1 VAPRPRKVRAVE
13 QMRRFAAITDTALA
27 HLSLDALLDE
37 LLVRVRHI
45 LRADTAALLLVDETG
60 KEVVARAAKGLEEE
74 VERGVRVP
82 LDKGFAGRVAG
93 ERKAIMLPDVG
104 RADVVNPLLREKGIV
119 SMLGV
124 PLVFEDRVTGVLH
137 VGTLRRRRFDAE
149 DAQLLQLV
157 ADRIALGIEYS
168 RLYEEA
174 SRARDETLRQASRL
188 HTLAEASQTFAAEH
202 LELGPLLE
210 TVARRTAELVGD
222 VCTIRLLSPD
232 GNTLTVAAF
241 FHRDREAHEA
251 LAPLLSAS
259 AQPAD
264 RGLAASVVATGRPLR
279 IPVADQD
286 EMRQALD
293 PRYWPYLERFPMHSV
308 LIVPLRVRLR
318 ITGVLAISR
327 TTPGRPFEAEDEIFL
342 QDLADRAALAIENAR
357 LYDDSRNART
367 EAESAN
373 RAKDEFLAV
382 LSHEL
387 RTPLTPILA
396 WTRLLRG
403 GLDPRTATRGLEA
416 IERNALGQ
424 AQLVD
429 DLLDVSRIVSG
440 KMRIERRPLDPVVV
454 VRAACDSARP
464 SAEAR
469 GLTLDATLDAGGA
482 LVSADP
488 DRLRQVVANLLS
500 NAIKFTPR
508 GGRIDVILER
518 DESAIEIVVADTGV
532 GIPAAVLPHVFERFR
547 QADSTSTR
555 LHGGLGLGLA
565 IVRHLV
571 ELHGGEVQAHSRGVN
586 QGATFRVTLPTEAG
600 APASAPGMAPIS
612 ATTPATR
619 LAGRRLLVVED
630 DRDTREMLCLLLSQ
644 VGADVRAADSAQA
657 ALEVLGAWSPDVL
670 LADIGMPGENGHA
683 LIRAVRSREVGS
695 ARALP
700 AVALTAYAR
709 PEDRAAALAAGF
721 NVHLAKP
728 VDPDALLALLARLV
742 G

>member
-1 VAPRPRKVRAVE
+1 
-13 QMRRFAAITDTALA
+13 MRRFAAITDTALA

-45 LRADTAALLLVDETG
+45 LHADTAALLLVDPDG
-60 KEVVARAAKGLEEE
+60 KELVARAAKGLEEE
-74 VERGVRVP
+74 VERGVRIP
-82 LDKGFAGRVAG
+82 LAKGFAGRVAG
-93 ERKAIMLPDVG
+93 ERKAIMLADVS

-157 ADRIALGIEYS
+157 ADRIALGIEYA

-174 SRARDETLRQASRL
+174 NQRRDELARQASRL
-188 HTLAEASQTFAAEH
+188 HTLAEASQMFAAEH

-210 TVARRTAELVGD
+210 TVVRRTAELVGD

-232 GNTLTVAAF
+232 ARTLTVAAF
-241 FHRDREAHEA
+241 FHRDREAHDA
-251 LAPLLSAS
+251 LRPLLSAGS
-259 AQPAD
+259 QPAD

-279 IPVADQD
+279 IPVADP
-286 EMRQALD
+286 EEIRRALD
-293 PRYWPYLERFPMHSV
+293 PHYWPYLDRFPMHSV
-308 LIVPLRVRLR
+308 LIVPLRVQFRV
-318 ITGVLAISR
+318 TGVLAITR
-327 TTPGRPFEAEDEIFL
+327 TTPGRPFEADDEVFL

-357 LYDDSRNART
+357 LYADARSARL

-403 GLDPRTATRGLEA
+403 GLDARTTTRGLEA

-424 AQLVD
+424 TQLVD

-440 KMRIERRPLDPVVV
+440 KMRIERRPLDPAAV
-454 VRAACDSARP
+454 VRAACDSARLT
-464 SAEAR
+464 AEAK
-469 GLTLDATLDAGGA
+469 GLTLATEIDAGGA
-482 LVSADP
+482 VVSADP

-508 GGRIDVILER
+508 GGRIDVTLAPTETTV
-518 DESAIEIVVADTGV
+518 EIVVADTGV
-532 GIPAAVLPHVFERFR
+532 GIPASVLPRIFERFS

-555 LHGGLGLGLA
+555 AHGGLGLGLA
-565 IVRHLV
+565 IVRSLV
-571 ELHGGEVQAHSRGVN
+571 ELHGGEVTAHSPGAN
-586 QGATFRVTLPTEAG
+586 QGTIFRVTLPLETAAAAVADPLASSGTG
-600 APASAPGMAPIS
+600 AAA
-612 ATTPATR
+612 R
-619 LAGRRLLVVED
+619 LVGRRLLVVED
-630 DRDTREMLCLLLSQ
+630 ERDTREMLCVLLSH
-644 VGADVRAADSAQA
+644 VGAEVRAADSAQA
-657 ALEVLGAWSPDVL
+657 ALDALDTWRPDVL
-670 LADIGMPGENGHA
+670 LADVGMPGESGHA
-683 LIRAVRSREVGS
+683 LIRTVRGRERGG
-695 ARALP
+695 ANALP

-721 NVHLAKP
+721 DVHVAKP
-728 VDPDALLALLARLV
+728 IDPDALLALLARLV
-742 G
+742 R